1 MLMRGIKPLSF
12 VVLPIILIS
21 LVPDV
26 LGQGQRCD
34 ATPDC
39 TSEYAPFCSK
49 WGWCVW
55 TDLYGNE
62 GPPQSA
68 GAEEDGERGQCRTDT
83 DCTRW
88 APICSPL
95 GYCRSGFWDGSF
107 GAPSNPRPGQEPS
120 QWIKDNASKYKTGT
134 KENPNPNNARPDTQ
148 PDNKQ
153 SATSAAGSRRGSQGG
168 SNGSGGSQGGSRGSG
183 GSKRNNGGSRRGS
196 ESPRGGGNT
205 KYQDEI
211 KQGKIPGVA
220 GKDYPTNSINSVRK
234 QYPGIK
240 PAPKDKI
247 TKDYPLKGKSG
258 NRRKSNQTQPNNR
271 TNSSN
276 AKGCP
281 GNLSDCMASCPSDI
295 KVFKACVA
303 SCGRRCRRK

>member
-1 MLMRGIKPLSF
+1 MLNQGDKPLSLLFLPVF
-12 VVLPIILIS
+12 VY
-21 LVPDV
+21 LVQGV
-26 LGQGQRCD
+26 LGQGQRCE

-55 TDLYGNE
+55 TDLYGEE

-68 GAEEDGERGQCRTDT
+68 GAEEDGERGQCRTDS

-88 APICSPL
+88 APNCSPL

-107 GAPSNPRPGQEPS
+107 GSPSNPRPGQEPS

-134 KENPNPNNARPDTQ
+134 KENPNPNNAKADSPPDR
-148 PDNKQ
+148 KQ
-153 SATSAAGSRRGSQGG
+153 SKTSA
-168 SNGSGGSQGGSRGSG
+168 
-183 GSKRNNGGSRRGS
+183 GGSRRGS
-196 ESPRGGGNT
+196 GGSG
-205 KYQDEI
+205 
-211 KQGKIPGVA
+211 GSRRIPGVG

-240 PAPKDKI
+240 IAPQDKV
-247 TKDYPLKGKSG
+247 TKDYPSKQKSG
-258 NRRKSNQTQPNNR
+258 GRRKSNKSQQNTRPSQN
-271 TNSSN
+271 
-276 AKGCP
+276 KGGQGQGCP
-281 GNLSDCMASCPSDI
+281 GNLGDCMASCPSDI

-303 SCGRRCRRK
+303 SCGRRCKRK